1 MLHLF
6 YPSHK
11 NILLYFLIIVIFS
24 NYCPWSICNFSIY
37 RKVTLYFYYISYKNI
52 VLTLINSSFSLTH
65 WFAEVSLQIPNSHM
79 LYFWTLSSV
88 TLLLIYSIV
97 SCFSS
102 IWFILNSLL
111 NSFLSMW
118 DRLILL
124 MASLPIQL
132 SAVWCSSYS
141 HQNVKYNLPNP
152 DSGLSHLFC
161 FAQWNISRVDEIK
174 CSKMP
179 WLISTSSQVPLTVLC
194 EHAYY
199 AWASLMEDEIS
210 SRVIPVIPAEGSQ
223 NFDLK
228 FLSSFIIEVYL
239 PYKLSCILSPFL

>member
-1 MLHLF
+1 MICRGSSTNSKF
-6 YPSHK
+6 SH
-11 NILLYFLIIVIFS
+11 VIFLD
-24 NYCPWSICNFSIY
+24 
-37 RKVTLYFYYISYKNI
+37 TLFCY
-52 VLTLINSSFSLTH
+52 SSTDLFHS
-65 WFAEVSLQIPNSHM
+65 FM
-79 LYFWTLSSV
+79 LFFHLVHTEQ
-88 TLLLIYSIV
+88 
-97 SCFSS
+97 F
-102 IWFILNSLL
+102 LL